1 MPRLIYTAL
10 FYLISPFYFLR
21 LVWKGIENPDYL
33 KRWSERLGFVNITPS
48 GKDVLWVHAV
58 SVGEVNASL
67 PLLRSLIKSYKT
79 LDILVTTTT
88 PTGSEILIRNMGN
101 RIKHQYIPIDLPYCI
116 NKFLKIWNP
125 KALLLLETEVWPN
138 IIQECNRRG
147 IFTALVN
154 ARLSERSKKN
164 YLKIKSL
171 IVPTINKIDLLVAQ
185 YDSDLKRFK
194 ELSKHKKISLCG
206 NLKYEVQIPKEMD
219 DISRNIRENWSINGE
234 FRPTLIA
241 ASTHEKEEEIVL
253 TAFSNILKRS
263 ENALL
268 ILSPRHSERFSKVNN
283 LVMRKGFKVARRS
296 ENENVSSEINVLLG
310 DTMGE
315 LSFLY
320 SVSDVAFVGGSL
332 IDHGGQNLIEPAAMG
347 KPICSGSSLRNFEE
361 VASELKQAG
370 ALTVIDGHEGLSLFF
385 LDLLENKD
393 KLKMAGEAS
402 KSVFKKNKGV
412 IDKIQLH
419 LSSHFSNI
427 FK

>member
-1 MPRLIYTAL
+1 M
-10 FYLISPFYFLR
+10 
-21 LVWKGIENPDYL
+21 EN
-33 KRWSERLGFVNITPS
+33 
-48 GKDVLWVHAV
+48 
-58 SVGEVNASL
+58 
-67 PLLRSLIKSYKT
+67 
-79 LDILVTTTT
+79 
-88 PTGSEILIRNMGN
+88 
-101 RIKHQYIPIDLPYCI
+101 
-116 NKFLKIWNP
+116 
-125 KALLLLETEVWPN
+125 
-138 IIQECNRRG
+138 
-147 IFTALVN
+147 
-154 ARLSERSKKN
+154 
-164 YLKIKSL
+164 
-171 IVPTINKIDLLVAQ
+171 
-185 YDSDLKRFK
+185 
-194 ELSKHKKISLCG
+194 
-206 NLKYEVQIPKEMD
+206 
-219 DISRNIRENWSINGE
+219 ISRNIRENWSINGE

-268 ILSPRHSERFSKVNN
+268 ILSPRHPERFSKVNS
-283 LVMRKGFKVARRS
+283 LVIRKGFKVARRS
-296 ENENVSSEINVLLG
+296 ENEDVSSEINVLLG

-370 ALTVIDGHEGLSLFF
+370 ALTVIDGHKGLSLFF